1 MPLHRNDNDRRVPD
15 YDEGNAIGLT
25 RAFSPVGDE
34 ASAGGS
40 DAGVPSAFDTA
51 AFRVSEPLEGAR
63 ALTEEELDRDE
74 ARRSSGRGKHARHAR
89 PEPKNLGASSEEGL
103 EISDFDETPC
113 PSDRDEVPE
122 YLRKSQR
129 MRRVLIGVIVV
140 LVVLLAAGAF
150 FTWQLVQTAQTAA
163 VQQAQ
168 NAGQST
174 SSVPDADG
182 VKDASTATA
191 RTTTVPNRVSLLGK
205 TQQEAIDALAHGAQV
220 SSVREVNEEE
230 NPVKSEARIVLT
242 EEASDSL
249 SGAPTVYAGM
259 NEEGLIVQVGYS
271 APTSALGFGSLSF
284 ADAVRNEHIIEK
296 TLAEAGVTVTE
307 GSVSLPDD
315 KMSYS
320 TYATDG
326 TTLTREYASFAGE
339 ASIDGASHAWSAVLS
354 YDYATANATG
364 NLANTVR
371 TVFVY
376 VNA

>member
-1 MPLHRNDNDRRVPD
+1 MPLHRNESERGSRG

-25 RAFSPVGDE
+25 RAFSPISE
-34 ASAGGS
+34 
-40 DAGVPSAFDTA
+40 DAPEGRLGEGAPSAFETA
-51 AFRVSEPLEGAR
+51 AFRMPDAPSDASPLSEEDLE
-63 ALTEEELDRDE
+63 RDE
-74 ARRSSGRGKHARHAR
+74 IRRAPSRGKHARHAR
-89 PEPKNLGASSEEGL
+89 PEQVERAEA
-103 EISDFDETPC
+103 FDEETVEPGFEETPLERAG
-113 PSDRDEVPE
+113 SEVPE

-129 MRRVLIGVIVV
+129 MRRVLIGVIIV
-140 LVVLLAAGAF
+140 LIVLLAAGAF

-163 VQQAQ
+163 VQQVQ
-168 NAGQST
+168 NAGQSVA
-174 SSVPDADG
+174 SAPGEQG

-191 RTTTVPNRVSLLGK
+191 RTTTVPDLVSLLGK

-220 SSVREVNEEE
+220 SSVREVNEEG

-249 SGAPTVYAGM
+249 SGSPTVYAGM
-259 NEEGLIVQVGYS
+259 DEEGVIVQIGYS

-296 TLAEAGVTVTE
+296 TLAEGGVKVDE

-315 KMSYS
+315 KMAYS

-326 TTLTREYASFAGE
+326 TTLTREYASFSDE
-339 ASIDGASHAWSAVLS
+339 AYIDGTVHGWSAVLS

-371 TVFVY
+371 TVYVY